1 MKTVLGLGG
10 NLGNREENLAMA
22 VEELEKLP
30 RTRLLAMSNLYETAP
45 FDVAS
50 EQPDYLNCCVLAET
64 RLSPEELLEQ
74 CLAIEDRLGR
84 VRTEYHGAR
93 TVDIDLLLFEG
104 CRKDTELER
113 AFVLAPLSDLFPG
126 HIAPPFQFDFSEAY
140 QAVDKTGVRLYK

>member
-74 CLAIEDRLGR
+74 CLAIENRLGR

-104 CRKDTELER
+104 CRKDTGFTNPVQLRFFGLFLVGKCNRISPENI
-113 AFVLAPLSDLFPG
+113 VLISGIKRF
-126 HIAPPFQFDFSEAY
+126 F
-140 QAVDKTGVRLYK
+140 